1 MFFASGCAFFIAE
14 KKVLVKMISSRRMG
28 KASSFIENKAK
39 KIYIH
44 SHRKTFNC
52 ELLHSP
58 VFIKSSNLPHGGQ
71 KACLPLVLDNSC

>member
-39 KIYIH
+39 KIKKNQFTKIC
-44 SHRKTFNC
+44 K
-52 ELLHSP
+52 
-58 VFIKSSNLPHGGQ
+58 I
-71 KACLPLVLDNSC
+71 NS